1 VIEEEGKTDESFTA
15 ENGKE
20 YVFTPDA
27 PAAFRCWCCKK
38 LKRVDAKTKDSMG
51 LLIAGI

>member
-15 ENGKE
+15 EQKKE

-27 PAAFRCWCCKK
+27 PAAFRCLGVGKTQKSGCKTRT
-38 LKRVDAKTKDSMG
+38 LWSY
-51 LLIAGI
+51 